1 MKRTRIIQNIMALL
15 LTIGTVAVNAEEQT
29 YTMTADAIASDITG
43 QLPNV
48 NSIVMEAG
56 TLYLDQDLEGVTL
69 TVDTDTGAIDPYTG
83 TGKNKDFEVKL
94 TEIALE
100 ADAHLTVHSPYCW
113 KSEWGGKPV
122 VSKIKVEKLTLGSGE
137 GLLTVGRW
145 STNKSN
151 ESYERFTELVVA
163 ATEVGDGAKLTVNG
177 LSSQKDNTLGA
188 LTLGKDATL
197 ELAGHRSTGSDM
209 DFHMTVG
216 GNGVRSNMAEG
227 SLILISPCLPTS
239 DADKPDSSLKRYAYY
254 TLAGEFYVASSK
266 HGDLVAPTKDD
277 GFGTTVYTA
286 EVLRD
291 ESKNSKKYVVNNV
304 ATWYL
309 NGTEATASTVTKDQI
324 TTTTISAEMEAYDT
338 WYQISGKEVSV
349 SEILQAA
356 GEYASLVTTVNLNNG
371 TLNVDS
377 DINTVNANGNVSV
390 KGENA
395 LQLGKVFNIAEHKV
409 VTFIDGIQ
417 QEGLSIVGTG
427 GTKVTVENTS
437 DNVQEYSLDNG
448 NIVLSAS
455 EVALIEGATQDAT
468 VGNQVH
474 AATIANHSIAGKA
487 LTLSNGVSGV
497 QHISAVKGDIFMKNM
512 GANPLSVESMTIG
525 EGQQVGLYTGSVAD
539 PVQEA
544 AVSISGVLSA
554 KGGTVLSNLAMA
566 DNSTLDLVGGQMT
579 MAGNLSFGSN
589 IYLDAATMA
598 SLDALAVG
606 DTYEIIL
613 RADGAQITGDF
624 DGKWYGEI
632 FSRVSPTPAGGSP
645 YELQGDY
652 QLIINEGGN
661 VAFRKVSDTPE
672 PTTGTLS
679 LLALCALAARR
690 RRK

>member
-1 MKRTRIIQNIMALL
+1 MKRSRIIQNIMALL

-29 YTMTADAIASDITG
+29 YTMTTDAKASDITV

-56 TLYLDQDLEGVTL
+56 TLYLNQNLEGVTL
-69 TVDTDTGAIDPYTG
+69 TVDTDTGAIDPYTE
-83 TGKNKDFEVKL
+83 TGKNKDFTVLLK
-94 TEIALE
+94 EIALE
-100 ADAHLTVHSPYCW
+100 ANAHLTVHSPYCW
-113 KSEWGGKPV
+113 KSVMGGTPV
-122 VSKIKVEKLTLGSGE
+122 VSTIEVEKLTLGSGE

-145 STNKSN
+145 STNESN
-151 ESYERFTELVVA
+151 ESYERFTALVVA

-177 LSSQKDNTLGA
+177 LSSETDNTLGA
-188 LTLGKDATL
+188 LTLGKDAKL

-239 DADKPDSSLKRYAYY
+239 DADKPISTQKRYAYY
-254 TLAGEFYVASSK
+254 TLAGEFDVASSK
-266 HGDLVAPTKDD
+266 HGDLVAPTEDD

-291 ESKNSKKYVVNNV
+291 ESKNPKYVVNNN

-309 NGTEATASTVTKDQI
+309 NGTKATASTVTKDEI

-338 WYQISGKEVSV
+338 WYQISDKEVSV
-349 SEILQAA
+349 SDILQAA

-377 DINTVNANGNVSV
+377 DINTVNANDNVSV

-437 DNVQEYSLDNG
+437 DSVQEYSLDNG
-448 NIVLSAS
+448 DIVLTAS
-455 EVALIEGATQDAT
+455 QVALIEGATQDAT

-474 AATIANHSIAGKA
+474 AATIANNSTGGKA
-487 LTLSNGVSGV
+487 LTMSNGASGV

-539 PVQEA
+539 PAQEA

-554 KGGTVLSNLAMA
+554 KGGTVLSDLAMA

-598 SLDALAVG
+598 NLDELAVG
-606 DTYEIIL
+606 DTYEII
-613 RADGAQITGDF
+613 RHDDDAQITGNF

-679 LLALCALAARR
+679 LLALAGLCIR